1 MKHRPKWNE
10 SGKCLP
16 EDVVTG
22 DFFWVW
28 EGSNG
33 QFATFAEGKFL
44 DNLGQPISPTHWIQ
58 LPEPPV
64 VRTSRDLTGNT
75 FGRLEV
81 ISRHASPVKH
91 IMWLCRCRCGTEKP
105 VRSDHLLSGK
115 VVGCGCAREG
125 PQTKTWER
133 KGNTAP
139 RVVEKPVEAP
149 PPPPVVVTGREK
161 KITLVQYEQS
171 VRAFMASGFPK
182 AEAREMALIGVVVE
196 GIA

>member
-1 MKHRPKWNE
+1 MKHPPKWNE
-10 SGKCLP
+10 SRKCLP
-16 EDVVTG
+16 ESATPADR
-22 DFFWVW
+22 FWVW
-28 EGSNG
+28 DGEIACECVFENG
-33 QFATFAEGKFL
+33 GFT
-44 DNLGQPISPTHWIQ
+44 SPLFGTIASTYWIQ
-58 LPEPPV
+58 LPTPPV

-125 PQTKTWER
+125 PQTKTWAR

-139 RVVEKPVEAP
+139 RLVEKPVEP
-149 PPPPVVVTGREK
+149 PPPQVVVTGREK